1 MARKLGVGV
10 IGCGNISA
18 AYLGL
23 APLFK
28 GIEMR
33 ACADI
38 DTKAAKAR
46 AKEFSLRAESIDG
59 LLQAKDIDIV
69 VNLTIPAVHYDVSRQ
84 VLDAGKH
91 VYSEKPFVLSL
102 KDGLDLKKR
111 AEKKGLRIGS
121 APDTFLGGAHQL
133 ARHLID
139 SGKLGKIT
147 SGTCHVMSHGMEHW
161 HPNPD
166 FFFQP
171 GAGPVLD
178 IGPYYVSDLIQLIGP
193 VKRVGALSGTPAKE
207 RTITSKP
214 RFGEKVVVNTPTTIH
229 ALLEFENGAVVTL
242 NASWDV
248 WKHGHAPI
256 ELYGEEGT
264 LFVPDPNFFGGT
276 VAYTKQG
283 DAVKKLPKWDHP
295 LAVPNQQHAQGMLAN
310 YRTAGLADMAIA
322 IAEGRPHRCSMEAAL
337 HAIDVMTGIL
347 KSGETGKFVAMQ
359 TTCERPAALGI
370 AEAKALLA
378 KKAGKKAGKK

>member
-38 DTKAAKAR
+38 DTEAAKAR
-46 AKEFSLRAESIDG
+46 AKEFSLRAEPSTG
-59 LLQAKDIDIV
+59 CSQAKDIDIV

-178 IGPYYVSDLIQLIGP
+178 VGPYYVSDLIQLIGP

-214 RFGEKVVVNTPTTIH
+214 RFGEKIPVNTPTTIH

-378 KKAGKKAGKK
+378 NKAGKKARKK

>member
-1 MARKLGVGV
+1 MAKTLGVGV

-18 AYLGL
+18 AYFRL

-38 DTKAAKAR
+38 DMSAAKAR
-46 AKEFSLRAESIDG
+46 AKEFGLRAETVDG
-59 LLQAKDIDIV
+59 LLAAKDVDII

-91 VYSEKPFVLSL
+91 VYSEKPFVLSV
-102 KDGLDLKKR
+102 KEGLDLKKR

-139 SGKLGKIT
+139 SGQLGKIT
-147 SGTCHVMSHGMEHW
+147 SGTCYVMSHGMEHW

-193 VKRVGALSGTPAKE
+193 VKRVGALTSTPAKE

-214 RFGEKVVVNTPTTIH
+214 RFGEKVPVNTPTTIH

-242 NASWDV
+242 GTSWDV

-264 LFVPDPNFFGGT
+264 LLVPDPNFFGGE
-276 VAYTKQG
+276 VAYTKHG
-283 DAVKKLPKWDHP
+283 DAVKKLPKWEHP

-322 IAEGRPHRCSMEAAL
+322 IGEGRPHRCSMEAAL
-337 HAIDVMTGIL
+337 HAIEVMTGIL
-347 KSGETGKFVAMQ
+347 KSGETGKFVTMQ

-378 KKAGKKAGKK
+378 KKAGKKPGKK